1 MENSIFRSEGTSVP
15 IESEFQTMHPL
26 LSWRSVLAGLLIA
39 FFCMAGLIGLGMAFG
54 GIGMDQ
60 DTSAKS
66 VGIFSGVWFVAS
78 VLISIFFGSYF
89 AARVSKFKTGRIG
102 SAQGLVIAALFLG
115 FFFYQIISAI
125 GFAGQATGSIIAKT
139 TGIAGSGVEKMAN
152 NPQVGSV
159 IENALGDLNLRSEP
173 KQVASEVATRLI
185 RGDGEGAKNYLARQ
199 AGITPGEADQRIAQL
214 KLQVDES
221 INKIKAATATALES
235 TGWTIF
241 LLVILG
247 ALASVLGGSLGSVIN
262 FRKPLAKR
270 DFIGQE
276 VQV

>member
-1 MENSIFRSEGTSVP
+1 MENSIFRREGTSVP

-139 TGIAGSGVEKMAN
+139 TGVAGSGVEKMAN

-214 KLQVDES
+214 RLQVDES

>member
-139 TGIAGSGVEKMAN
+139 TGVAGSGVEKMAN

>member
-1 MENSIFRSEGTSVP
+1 M
-15 IESEFQTMHPL
+15 
-26 LSWRSVLAGLLIA
+26 
-39 FFCMAGLIGLGMAFG
+39 
-54 GIGMDQ
+54 
-60 DTSAKS
+60 
-66 VGIFSGVWFVAS
+66 
-78 VLISIFFGSYF
+78 
-89 AARVSKFKTGRIG
+89 
-102 SAQGLVIAALFLG
+102 IAALFLG

-139 TGIAGSGVEKMAN
+139 TGVAGSGVEKMAN

-214 KLQVDES
+214 RLQVDES